1 MCSITKFIKQY
12 PTDEA
17 CLEGI
22 MKLRYGGT
30 ELDCPKCGQH
40 AKFYRVSRERS
51 YVCQYCKHQLF
62 PCVGTPMER
71 SRTSLQKWFI
81 AIHLFC
87 TSRHGVA
94 AKELQRQLD
103 VTYKTAWRMAHEI
116 RKFMAEV
123 DNEWPL
129 DGDVEVDE
137 TYIGGKRPG
146 TRERGAEGK
155 TVVFGMLERGGEVMT
170 KIVPDVKKRTLQPI
184 VSENVK
190 TGSTVYTDEL
200 RSYRGLDKAGYEHRT
215 VNHSTGQYVSF
226 NSHVNSIEGFW
237 ARLKLTIRGTH
248 VHVSPKHLWKY
259 VKEFEY
265 QYNRRHQPETI
276 FRDMF
281 AAL

>member
-1 MCSITKFIKQY
+1 MCSITKLLKQY

-30 ELDCPKCGQH
+30 TLTCPKCQQT
-40 AKFYRVSRERS
+40 ARFYRVTRERS
-51 YVCQYCKHQLF
+51 YVCKLCKHQLF
-62 PCVGTPMER
+62 PCVGTPMQR

-129 DGDVEVDE
+129 DGNVEAD
-137 TYIGGKRPG
+137 
-146 TRERGAEGK
+146 
-155 TVVFGMLERGGEVMT
+155 
-170 KIVPDVKKRTLQPI
+170 
-184 VSENVK
+184 
-190 TGSTVYTDEL
+190 
-200 RSYRGLDKAGYEHRT
+200 
-215 VNHSTGQYVSF
+215 
-226 NSHVNSIEGFW
+226 
-237 ARLKLTIRGTH
+237 
-248 VHVSPKHLWKY
+248 
-259 VKEFEY
+259 
-265 QYNRRHQPETI
+265 
-276 FRDMF
+276 
-281 AAL
+281 